1 MPLQQYI
8 RTDSGNGAGTY
19 RTGKSNPNAGS
30 DLYQVKPK
38 RELVGSLAGKTPK
51 TTTGYTAQYTTGS
64 GYPDLTALLRKS
76 YEASLANNQLQ
87 YDNTMK
93 AAQAAYD
100 SGAKQVNDAADK
112 ALREA
117 YISKMI
123 TQRDMPQQLSANGMS
138 GGLAESSVAKL
149 ANNYANNRA
158 GVETGRMDSLG
169 QLGDTL
175 LQNQYSAANQLAERN
190 AADAQ
195 NYYEQ
200 LAQQYAAMA
209 QNSGRTATATTTQT
223 TTADPETAYGQQL
236 AAIYS
241 GAVDYDTLAQNYLT
255 LYQRFGQQKADE
267 LLKIANNQ

>member
-1 MPLQQYI
+1 MPLKWNAL
-8 RTDSGNGAGTY
+8 TDAGT
-19 RTGKSNPNAGS
+19 GGGGNPNTGTV
-30 DLYQVKPK
+30 Q
-38 RELVGSLAGKTPK
+38 RRPK
-51 TTTGYTAQYTTGS
+51 TTLTAAKAAAQGYAVPRTRTSYSAQYSGGGS
-64 GYPDLTALLRKS
+64 YPDLTALLRKS
-76 YEASLANNQLQ
+76 YEASIANNQLQ

-100 SGAKQVNDAADK
+100 SGAKQVNSAADN

-123 TQRDMPQQLSANGMS
+123 AQRDMPQQLTANGMS
-138 GGLAESSVAKL
+138 GGLAESTVAKL
-149 ANNYANNRA
+149 ANNYAKNRA
-158 GVETGRMDSLG
+158 GVETGRLDSLG
-169 QLGDTL
+169 TLGDTL
-175 LQNQYSAANQLAERN
+175 LQSQYSAANQLAERN

-209 QNSGRTATATTTQT
+209 QNSGRTATSTAQT

-255 LYQRFGQQKADE
+255 LYQRFGQEKADA

>member
-1 MPLQQYI
+1 MPLKWNAL
-8 RTDSGNGAGTY
+8 TDAGT
-19 RTGKSNPNAGS
+19 GGGGNPNTGTV
-30 DLYQVKPK
+30 QK
-38 RELVGSLAGKTPK
+38 RPK
-51 TTTGYTAQYTTGS
+51 TLTAAKAAAQGYAAPRTSTSYSARYSS
-64 GYPDLTALLRKS
+64 GGRSYPDLTALLRKS

-100 SGAKQVNDAADK
+100 SGAKQVNSAADN

-123 TQRDMPQQLSANGMS
+123 AQRDMPQQLTANGMS
-138 GGLAESSVAKL
+138 GGLAESTVAKL

-158 GVETGRMDSLG
+158 GVETGRLDSLG
-169 QLGDTL
+169 TLGDTL
-175 LQNQYSAANQLAERN
+175 LQSQYSAANQLAERN

-209 QNSGRTATATTTQT
+209 QNSGRTATAATTQT
-223 TTADPETAYGQQL
+223 TTADPGTAYGQQL

>member
-1 MPLQQYI
+1 MPLKWNAL
-8 RTDSGNGAGTY
+8 TDAGTS
-19 RTGKSNPNAGS
+19 GGGNPNTGTV
-30 DLYQVKPK
+30 QK
-38 RELVGSLAGKTPK
+38 RPR
-51 TTTGYTAQYTTGS
+51 TTLTAAKAAAQGYAAPRTRTSYSAQYSGGGS
-64 GYPDLTALLRKS
+64 YPDLTALLRKS
-76 YEASLANNQLQ
+76 YEASIANNQLQ

-100 SGAKQVNDAADK
+100 SGAKQVNSAADN

-123 TQRDMPQQLSANGMS
+123 AQRDMPQQLTANGMS
-138 GGLAESSVAKL
+138 GGLAESTVAKL

-158 GVETGRMDSLG
+158 GVETGRLDSLG
-169 QLGDTL
+169 TLGDTL
-175 LQNQYSAANQLAERN
+175 LQSQYSAANQLAERN

-209 QNSGRTATATTTQT
+209 QNSGRTATSTAQT

-255 LYQRFGQQKADE
+255 LYQRFGQEKADA